1 MIPVDG
7 FICFQSYSCIC
18 EYSDELYYVKALH
31 HLYVLA
37 CSACTVPMTILV
49 SDWTETSQLWPSIM
63 CRCLVFV
70 HILCQFFRSLS
81 TNISTTLI
89 FQTHII
95 KALVCHILL
104 SVLFICGNWV
114 VLMLYYFQF
123 FSYKDFN
130 SSVWW
135 ILVVHSS
142 CGTFSGVN
150 DWWQLITQSA

>member
-37 CSACTVPMTILV
+37 CSHLYVLACSSCTVPMTILV

-89 FQTHII
+89 FQT
-95 KALVCHILL
+95 LTL
-104 SVLFICGNWV
+104 SRLWSAIYCC
-114 VLMLYYFQF
+114 QF
-123 FSYKDFN
+123 C
-130 SSVWW
+130 SSVAIELFWCYITSSFFLTR
-135 ILVVHSS
+135 ILIHLFDELLWYIQW
-142 CGTFSGVN
+142 C
-150 DWWQLITQSA
+150 